1 VFLGKPGLVLPW
13 PPLGGAGLEREIR
26 VGICGCGVIGEGLV
40 KVLLEH
46 EDIICARAGARIRL
60 AAVADKEQARLDI
73 VRALGPSVALLDDA
87 FELAKRDDVDIVVEL
102 IGGVAV
108 AERLVRTALEA
119 KKHVVTANKALLAE
133 RGAALFELAA
143 ANGCDLYFEA
153 AVAGAIPVI
162 RVIRESLASDH
173 IRSVRGIINGT
184 SNYILSSMAN
194 EGAAFADALE
204 AAQEAGF
211 AEADPT
217 LDITGGDAGHKLA
230 LIAGLAFGARVLPSE
245 ILTEGIDQVDPRDI
259 QYARNFGYVIRPLA
273 VAERLQSGA
282 LDLRVHP
289 ALVPKSDPLAHVDG
303 ALNAVA
309 IQGEM
314 VGPSFLSGLGAGAGP
329 TATSVAGD
337 IIDIAKNSL
346 AGAPVRRWHLPS
358 TGKQN
363 LQATGDLSSR
373 YYLRFTVRDESGVL
387 AALSGK
393 LSDSGISIE
402 QMVQD
407 RDAGDEGTATIAML
421 THHAREGEV
430 RASLKAIDGTDLTT
444 APTHL
449 IRIVE

>member
-1 VFLGKPGLVLPW
+1 M
-13 PPLGGAGLEREIR
+13 
-26 VGICGCGVIGEGLV
+26 IGEGLAAA
-40 KVLLEH
+40 LLQH
-46 EDIICARAGARIRL
+46 ADIIAARVGAPVKL
-60 AAVADKEQARLDI
+60 AAVADKDPARLDI
-73 VRALGPSVALLDDA
+73 VRAQDPSVACMDDA
-87 FELAKRDDVDIVVEL
+87 FEIVTRDDVDVVVEL
-102 IGGVAV
+102 IGGVEIAD
-108 AERLVRTALEA
+108 RLVRAALDA

-133 RGAALFELAA
+133 RGGALFALAE
-143 ANGCDLYFEA
+143 ANGCELYFEA

-162 RVIRESLASDH
+162 RVIRESLAADR
-173 IRSVRGIINGT
+173 IDSVRGIINGT

-194 EGAAFADALE
+194 EGAAFADALK

-230 LIAGLAFGARVLPSE
+230 IIAGLAFGARVLPGE
-245 ILTEGIDQVDPRDI
+245 IPTEGIEQVDPRDI

-273 VAERLQSGA
+273 VAERVEAGA

-289 ALVPKSDPLAHVDG
+289 ALVPEGDPLAHVDG

-314 VGPSFLSGLGAGAGP
+314 VGPSFLSGLGAGAAP

-346 AGAPVRRWHLPS
+346 VGAPARSWNLPA
-358 TGKQN
+358 GGDQK
-363 LQATGDLSSR
+363 LQALADLSSR
-373 YYLRFTVRDESGVL
+373 YYLRFSVRDESGVL

-393 LSDSGISIE
+393 LGDSGISIE

-407 RDAGDEGTATIAML
+407 VDYGDEGTATIAML
-421 THHAREGEV
+421 THHAREGDV
-430 RASLKAIDGTDLTT
+430 RDSLHAIDDTHLTT

>member
-1 VFLGKPGLVLPW
+1 VS
-13 PPLGGAGLEREIR
+13 A
-26 VGICGCGVIGEGLV
+26 
-40 KVLLEH
+40 LLQH
-46 EDIICARAGARIRL
+46 ADIISARAGAPVKL
-60 AAVADKEQARLDI
+60 VAVADKDPARLAV
-73 VRALGPSVALLDDA
+73 VRTQDPSIALMDDA
-87 FELAKRDDVDIVVEL
+87 FALVTRDDVDVVVEL
-102 IGGVAV
+102 IGGVEV
-108 AERLVRTALEA
+108 ADRLVRAALNA

-133 RGAALFELAA
+133 RGAALFALAEA
-143 ANGCDLYFEA
+143 QGCDLYFEA

-194 EGAAFADALE
+194 EGAAFADALK

-230 LIAGLAFGARVLPSE
+230 IIAGLAFGARVLPAE
-245 ILTEGIDQVDPRDI
+245 IPTEGVDQVDPRDI

-273 VAERLQSGA
+273 IAEQLESGA

-289 ALVPKSDPLAHVDG
+289 ALVPEGDPLAHVDG

-346 AGAPVRRWHLPS
+346 ASAPKRTWHLPS
-358 TGKQN
+358 EGNRKVQ
-363 LQATGDLSSR
+363 LIADLSSR
-373 YYLRFTVRDESGVL
+373 YYLRFSVQDESGVL

-393 LSDSGISIE
+393 LGDSGISIE

-407 RDAGDEGTATIAML
+407 VESGDEGTATIAML
-421 THHAREGEV
+421 THHAREGDV
-430 RASLKAIDGTDLTT
+430 RASLQAIDSTHLTT

>member
-1 VFLGKPGLVLPW
+1 M
-13 PPLGGAGLEREIR
+13 
-26 VGICGCGVIGEGLV
+26 IGEGLAAA
-40 KVLLEH
+40 LLQH
-46 EDIICARAGARIRL
+46 ADIIAARAGAPVKL
-60 AAVADKEQARLDI
+60 AAVADKDPARLDI
-73 VRALGPSVALLDDA
+73 VRAQDPSVACMDDA
-87 FELAKRDDVDIVVEL
+87 FEIVTRDDVDIVVEL
-102 IGGVAV
+102 IGGVEIAD
-108 AERLVRTALEA
+108 RLVRAALDA

-133 RGAALFELAA
+133 RGAALFALAE

-162 RVIRESLASDH
+162 RVIRESLASDR
-173 IRSVRGIINGT
+173 IDSVTGIINGT

-194 EGAAFADALE
+194 EGAAFADALK

-230 LIAGLAFGARVLPSE
+230 IIAGLAFGARVLPGE
-245 ILTEGIDQVDPRDI
+245 IPTEGIEQVDPRDI

-273 VAERLQSGA
+273 VAERVEAGA

-289 ALVPKSDPLAHVDG
+289 ALVPEGDPLAHVDG

-314 VGPSFLSGLGAGAGP
+314 VGPSFLSGLGAGAAP

-346 AGAPVRRWHLPS
+346 VGAPARSWSLPA
-358 TGKQN
+358 GGDQK
-363 LQATGDLSSR
+363 LQALADLSSR
-373 YYLRFTVRDESGVL
+373 YYLRFSVRDESGVL

-393 LSDSGISIE
+393 LGDSGISIE

-407 RDAGDEGTATIAML
+407 VDSGDEGTATIAML
-421 THHAREGEV
+421 THHAREGDV
-430 RASLKAIDGTDLTT
+430 RESLHAIDDTHLTT

>member
-1 VFLGKPGLVLPW
+1 MS
-13 PPLGGAGLEREIR
+13 A
-26 VGICGCGVIGEGLV
+26 
-40 KVLLEH
+40 LLQH
-46 EDIICARAGARIRL
+46 ADIISARAGAPVKL
-60 AAVADKEQARLDI
+60 VAVADKDPARLAV
-73 VRALGPSVALLDDA
+73 VRTQDPSIALMDDA
-87 FELAKRDDVDIVVEL
+87 FALVTRDDVDVVVEL
-102 IGGVAV
+102 IGGVEV
-108 AERLVRTALEA
+108 ADRLVRAALNA

-133 RGAALFELAA
+133 RGAALFALAEA
-143 ANGCDLYFEA
+143 QGCDLYFEA

-194 EGAAFADALE
+194 EGAAFADALK

-230 LIAGLAFGARVLPSE
+230 IIAGLAFGARVLPAE
-245 ILTEGIDQVDPRDI
+245 IPTEGVDQVDPRDI

-273 VAERLQSGA
+273 IAEQLESGA

-289 ALVPKSDPLAHVDG
+289 ALVPEGDPLAHVDG

-346 AGAPVRRWHLPS
+346 ASAPKRTWHLPS
-358 TGKQN
+358 EGNRKVQSI
-363 LQATGDLSSR
+363 ADLSSR
-373 YYLRFTVRDESGVL
+373 YYLRFSVQDESGVL

-393 LSDSGISIE
+393 LGDSGISIE

-407 RDAGDEGTATIAML
+407 VESGDEGTATIAML
-421 THHAREGEV
+421 THHAREGDV
-430 RASLKAIDGTDLTT
+430 RASLQAIDSTRLTT

>member
-1 VFLGKPGLVLPW
+1 MS
-13 PPLGGAGLEREIR
+13 A
-26 VGICGCGVIGEGLV
+26 
-40 KVLLEH
+40 LLQH
-46 EDIICARAGARIRL
+46 ADIISARAGAPVKL
-60 AAVADKEQARLDI
+60 VAVADKDPARLAV
-73 VRALGPSVALLDDA
+73 VRTQDPSIALMDDA
-87 FELAKRDDVDIVVEL
+87 FALVTRDDVDVVVEL
-102 IGGVAV
+102 IGGVEV
-108 AERLVRTALEA
+108 ADRLVRAALNA

-133 RGAALFELAA
+133 RGAALFALAETQ
-143 ANGCDLYFEA
+143 GCDLYFEA

-194 EGAAFADALE
+194 EGAAFADALK

-230 LIAGLAFGARVLPSE
+230 IIAGLAFGARVLPAE
-245 ILTEGIDQVDPRDI
+245 IPTEGVDQVDPRDI

-273 VAERLQSGA
+273 IAEQLESGA

-289 ALVPKSDPLAHVDG
+289 ALVPEGDPLAHVDG

-346 AGAPVRRWHLPS
+346 AGAPKRTWHLPS
-358 TGKQN
+358 EGNRKVQSI
-363 LQATGDLSSR
+363 ADLSSR
-373 YYLRFTVRDESGVL
+373 YYLRFSVQDESGVL

-393 LSDSGISIE
+393 LGDSGISIE

-407 RDAGDEGTATIAML
+407 VESGDEGTATIAML
-421 THHAREGEV
+421 THHAREGDV
-430 RASLKAIDGTDLTT
+430 RASLQAIDSTHLTT

>member
-1 VFLGKPGLVLPW
+1 LK
-13 PPLGGAGLEREIR
+13 REIR

-46 EDIICARAGARIRL
+46 ADVIRARAGAPVRL
-60 AAVADKEQARLDI
+60 AAVADKDPARLDI
-73 VRALGPSVALLDDA
+73 VRAMNPNIALLDDA
-87 FELAKRDDVDIVVEL
+87 FELAKHDDVDVVVEL
-102 IGGVAV
+102 IGGVDV
-108 AERLVRTALEA
+108 AERLVRAALEA
-119 KKHVVTANKALLAE
+119 NKHVVTANKALLAE
-133 RGAALFELAA
+133 RGAALFDLAA
-143 ANGCDLYFEA
+143 TNGCDLYFEA

-194 EGAAFADALE
+194 EGAAFADALK

-230 LIAGLAFGARVLPSE
+230 LIAGLAFGARVLPSDF
-245 ILTEGIDQVDPRDI
+245 LTEGIEQVDPRDI

-273 VAERLQSGA
+273 VAERLEGGT

-358 TGKQN
+358 EGEQK

-373 YYLRFTVRDESGVL
+373 YYLRFSVRDESGVL

-402 QMVQD
+402 VMVQD
-407 RDAGDEGTATIAML
+407 RDAGDDGTATIAIL

-430 RASLKAIDGTDLTT
+430 RASLNAIDDTHLTT

>member
-1 VFLGKPGLVLPW
+1 MS
-13 PPLGGAGLEREIR
+13 A
-26 VGICGCGVIGEGLV
+26 
-40 KVLLEH
+40 LLQH
-46 EDIICARAGARIRL
+46 ADIISARAGAPVKL
-60 AAVADKEQARLDI
+60 VAVADKDPARLAV
-73 VRALGPSVALLDDA
+73 VRTQDPSIALMDDA
-87 FELAKRDDVDIVVEL
+87 FALVTRDDVDVVVEL
-102 IGGVAV
+102 IGGVEV
-108 AERLVRTALEA
+108 ADRLVRAALNA

-133 RGAALFELAA
+133 RGAALFALAETQ
-143 ANGCDLYFEA
+143 GCDLYFEA

-194 EGAAFADALE
+194 EGAAFADALK

-230 LIAGLAFGARVLPSE
+230 IIAGLAFGARVLPSE
-245 ILTEGIDQVDPRDI
+245 IPTEGVDQVDPRDI

-273 VAERLQSGA
+273 IAEQLESGA

-289 ALVPKSDPLAHVDG
+289 ALVPEGDPLAHVDG

-346 AGAPVRRWHLPS
+346 ASAPKRTWHLPS
-358 TGKQN
+358 EGNRKVQSI
-363 LQATGDLSSR
+363 ADLSSR
-373 YYLRFTVRDESGVL
+373 YYLRFSVQDESGVL

-393 LSDSGISIE
+393 LGDSGISIE

-407 RDAGDEGTATIAML
+407 VESGDEGTATIAML
-421 THHAREGEV
+421 THHAREGDV
-430 RASLKAIDGTDLTT
+430 RASLQAIDSTHLTT

>member
-1 VFLGKPGLVLPW
+1 M
-13 PPLGGAGLEREIR
+13 EREIR
-26 VGICGCGVIGEGLV
+26 VGLCGCGVIGEGV
-40 KVLLEH
+40 VTALLQH
-46 EDIICARAGARIRL
+46 ADVIRARAGAPIRL
-60 AAVADKEQARLDI
+60 TVVADKEPARLDI
-73 VRALGPSVALLDDA
+73 VRAQDPSIALLDDA
-87 FELAKRDDVDIVVEL
+87 FEVPKRDDVDIVVEL
-102 IGGVAV
+102 IGGVEV
-108 AERLVRTALEA
+108 ADRLVRAALEA

-133 RGAALFELAA
+133 RGGPLFALAEEQ
-143 ANGCDLYFEA
+143 GRDLYFEA

-194 EGAAFADALE
+194 EGAAFADALK

-230 LIAGLAFGARVLPSE
+230 LIAGLAFGARVFPDE
-245 ILTEGIDQVDPRDI
+245 IPTEGIEQVDPRDI
-259 QYARNFGYVIRPLA
+259 QYARNFGYAIRPLA
-273 VAERLQSGA
+273 VAERLESGA

-289 ALVPKSDPLAHVDG
+289 ALVPQSDPLAHVDG

-314 VGPSFLSGLGAGAGP
+314 VGPSFLSGLGAGSHP

-337 IIDIAKNSL
+337 IIDIAKNALS
-346 AGAPVRRWHLPS
+346 GAPLRTWHLPS
-358 TGKQN
+358 EGRQSI
-363 LQATGDLSSR
+363 QPIDDLMSR
-373 YYLRFTVRDESGVL
+373 YYLRFSVRDESGVL
-387 AALSGK
+387 ATLSGK

-407 RDAGDEGTATIAML
+407 VDGDEGTATIAML
-421 THHAREGEV
+421 THHALEGGV
-430 RASLKAIDGTDLTT
+430 RASLHAIDETHLTT

>member
-1 VFLGKPGLVLPW
+1 MLLVKPAPVLACA
-13 PPLGGAGLEREIR
+13 LAGGARLKREIR

-46 EDIICARAGARIRL
+46 ADVIEARAGAPVRL
-60 AAVADKEQARLDI
+60 VAVADKDPARLDI
-73 VRALGPSVALLDDA
+73 VRALDPNVALLDDA
-87 FELAKRDDVDIVVEL
+87 FELAKQDDVDVVVEL
-102 IGGVAV
+102 IGGVDV
-108 AERLVRTALEA
+108 AERLVRAALEA
-119 KKHVVTANKALLAE
+119 NKHVVTANKALLAE
-133 RGAALFELAA
+133 RGAALFDLAA

-194 EGAAFADALE
+194 EGAAFADALK

-245 ILTEGIDQVDPRDI
+245 IMTEGIEEVDPRDI

-273 VAERLQSGA
+273 VAERLESGA

-309 IQGEM
+309 IQGKM

-337 IIDIAKNSL
+337 IIDIAKNAL
-346 AGAPVRRWHLPS
+346 TGAPVRRWHLPS
-358 TGKQN
+358 EGEQK
-363 LQATGDLSSR
+363 LQASGQLSSR
-373 YYLRFTVRDESGVL
+373 YYLRFSVRDESGVL

-393 LSDSGISIE
+393 LGDSGISIE
-402 QMVQD
+402 VMVQD
-407 RDAGDEGTATIAML
+407 TDAGDEGTATIAIL
-421 THHAREGEV
+421 THHAREGEI
-430 RASLKAIDGTDLTT
+430 RASLDAIDETHLTT

>member
-1 VFLGKPGLVLPW
+1 M
-13 PPLGGAGLEREIR
+13 
-26 VGICGCGVIGEGLV
+26 IGEGLV

-46 EDIICARAGARIRL
+46 ADVIRARAGAPVRL
-60 AAVADKEQARLDI
+60 AAVADKDPARLDI
-73 VRALGPSVALLDDA
+73 VRALDPGIALLDDA

-102 IGGVAV
+102 IGGVDV
-108 AERLVRTALEA
+108 AERLVRAALEA

-133 RGAALFELAA
+133 RGAALFDLAA

-194 EGAAFADALE
+194 EGAAFADALK
-204 AAQEAGF
+204 AAQDAGF

-230 LIAGLAFGARVLPSE
+230 LIAGLAFGARVLPSDF
-245 ILTEGIDQVDPRDI
+245 LTEGIEQVDPRDI

-273 VAERLQSGA
+273 VAERLEGGA

-337 IIDIAKNSL
+337 IIDIAKNSI

-358 TGKQN
+358 EGEQK
-363 LQATGDLSSR
+363 LQATGALSSR
-373 YYLRFTVRDESGVL
+373 YYLRFSVRDESGVL

-402 QMVQD
+402 VMVQD
-407 RDAGDEGTATIAML
+407 RDAGDDGTATIAIL

-430 RASLKAIDGTDLTT
+430 RASLSAIDDTHLTT

>member
-1 VFLGKPGLVLPW
+1 MK
-13 PPLGGAGLEREIR
+13 REIR

-46 EDIICARAGARIRL
+46 ADVIRARAGASVRL
-60 AAVADKEQARLDI
+60 AAVADKDPARLDI
-73 VRALGPSVALLDDA
+73 VRALDPSIALLDDA

-102 IGGVAV
+102 IGGVDV
-108 AERLVRTALEA
+108 AERLVSAALEA

-133 RGAALFELAA
+133 RGAALFDLAA
-143 ANGCDLYFEA
+143 TNGCDLYFEA

-194 EGAAFADALE
+194 EGAAFADALRG
-204 AAQEAGF
+204 AQEAGF

-230 LIAGLAFGARVLPSE
+230 LIAGLAFGARVLPSDF
-245 ILTEGIDQVDPRDI
+245 LTEGIEQVDPRDI

-273 VAERLQSGA
+273 VAERLEGGT

-309 IQGEM
+309 IQGET

-358 TGKQN
+358 EGEQK

-373 YYLRFTVRDESGVL
+373 YYLRFSVRDESGVL

-402 QMVQD
+402 VMVQD
-407 RDAGDEGTATIAML
+407 RDAGDDGTATIAIL

-430 RASLKAIDGTDLTT
+430 RASLNAIDDTHLTT

>member
-1 VFLGKPGLVLPW
+1 MK
-13 PPLGGAGLEREIR
+13 REIR

-46 EDIICARAGARIRL
+46 ADVIRARAGAPVRL
-60 AAVADKEQARLDI
+60 AAVADKDPARLDI
-73 VRALGPSVALLDDA
+73 VRALDPRVALLDDA

-102 IGGVAV
+102 IGGVDV
-108 AERLVRTALEA
+108 AERLVRAALEK

-133 RGAALFELAA
+133 RGAALFDLAA
-143 ANGCDLYFEA
+143 THGCDLYFEA

-194 EGAAFADALE
+194 EGAAFAEALR

-230 LIAGLAFGARVLPSE
+230 LIAGLAFGARVLPSDF
-245 ILTEGIDQVDPRDI
+245 LTEGIEKVDPRDI

-273 VAERLQSGA
+273 VAERLESGA

-346 AGAPVRRWHLPS
+346 AGAPVRRWNLPS
-358 TGKQN
+358 EREQE
-363 LQATGDLSSR
+363 LQSIADLSSR
-373 YYLRFTVRDESGVL
+373 YYLRFSVRDEPGVL

-402 QMVQD
+402 VMVQD
-407 RDAGDEGTATIAML
+407 RDAGAEGTASIAIL
-421 THHAREGEV
+421 THHAGEGKV
-430 RASLKAIDGTDLTT
+430 RASLNAIDDTHLTT

>member
-1 VFLGKPGLVLPW
+1 MK
-13 PPLGGAGLEREIR
+13 REIR

-40 KVLLEH
+40 RVLLEH
-46 EDIICARAGARIRL
+46 ADVIQARAGAPVRL
-60 AAVADKEQARLDI
+60 AAVADKDPARLDL
-73 VRALGPSVALLDDA
+73 VRALSPSVALLDDA

-102 IGGVAV
+102 IGGVEV
-108 AERLVRTALEA
+108 AERLVRAALA
-119 KKHVVTANKALLAE
+119 SKKHVVTANKALLAE
-133 RGAALFELAA
+133 RGAALFDLAA

-194 EGAAFADALE
+194 EGAAFADALK

-245 ILTEGIDQVDPRDI
+245 IPTEGIEEVDPRDI

-273 VAERLQSGA
+273 VAERLESGA

-358 TGKQN
+358 KGQQT
-363 LQATGDLSSR
+363 LQARGDLSSR
-373 YYLRFTVRDESGVL
+373 YYLRFTVRDQPGVL

-393 LSDSGISIE
+393 LSESGISIE
-402 QMVQD
+402 VMVQD
-407 RDAGDEGTATIAML
+407 RDAGDDGTATIAIL
-421 THHAREGEV
+421 THHTREGEV
-430 RASLKAIDGTDLTT
+430 RASLSAIDETHLTT

>member
-1 VFLGKPGLVLPW
+1 
-13 PPLGGAGLEREIR
+13 
-26 VGICGCGVIGEGLV
+26 VIGEGLV
-40 KVLLEH
+40 TALLQH
-46 EDIICARAGARIRL
+46 ADIIAARAGAPVKL
-60 AAVADKEQARLDI
+60 TAVADKDPARLAV
-73 VRALGPSVALLDDA
+73 VRAQDPSVALMDDA
-87 FELAKRDDVDIVVEL
+87 FEIVTRDDVDVVVEL
-102 IGGVAV
+102 IGGVEIAD
-108 AERLVRTALEA
+108 RLVRAALDA

-133 RGAALFELAA
+133 RGGALFALAE
-143 ANGCDLYFEA
+143 ANGCELYFEA

-162 RVIRESLASDH
+162 RVIRESLAADR
-173 IRSVRGIINGT
+173 IDSVRGIINGT

-194 EGAAFADALE
+194 EGAAFANALK

-230 LIAGLAFGARVLPSE
+230 IIAGLAFGARVLPNE
-245 ILTEGIDQVDPRDI
+245 IPTEGIEQVDPRDI

-273 VAERLQSGA
+273 VAERAEAGA

-289 ALVPKSDPLAHVDG
+289 ALVPEGDPLAHVDG

-314 VGPSFLSGLGAGAGP
+314 VGPSFLAGLGAGAAP

-346 AGAPVRRWHLPS
+346 AGAPARTWNLPAD
-358 TGKQN
+358 GDQKI
-363 LQATGDLSSR
+363 QALADLSSR
-373 YYLRFTVRDESGVL
+373 YYLRFSVRDESGVL

-393 LSDSGISIE
+393 LGDSGISIE

-407 RDAGDEGTATIAML
+407 VDDGDEGTASIAIL
-421 THHAREGEV
+421 THHAREGDV
-430 RASLKAIDGTDLTT
+430 RDSLHAIDETHLTT

>member
-1 VFLGKPGLVLPW
+1 M
-13 PPLGGAGLEREIR
+13 EREIR
-26 VGICGCGVIGEGLV
+26 VGLCGCGVIGEGLV
-40 KVLLEH
+40 TALLEH
-46 EDIICARAGARIRL
+46 ADVIRARAGAPVRL
-60 AAVADKEQARLDI
+60 VAVADKDPARLDI
-73 VRALGPSVALLDDA
+73 VRAQDPSVALLDDA
-87 FELAKRDDVDIVVEL
+87 FELVTRDDVDVVVEL
-102 IGGVAV
+102 IGGVEV
-108 AERLVRTALEA
+108 ADRLVRAALEA

-133 RGAALFELAA
+133 RGAALFALAE

-162 RVIRESLASDH
+162 RVIRESLASDRL
-173 IRSVRGIINGT
+173 RSVTGIINGT
-184 SNYILSSMAN
+184 SNYILSRMAN
-194 EGAAFADALE
+194 DGAAFGDALK

-217 LDITGGDAGHKLA
+217 LDITGGDASHKLA

-245 ILTEGIDQVDPRDI
+245 IPTEGIEQVDPRDI

-273 VAERLQSGA
+273 LAERLEAGD

-289 ALVPKSDPLAHVDG
+289 ALVPESDPLAHVDG
-303 ALNAVA
+303 ALNAVS

-346 AGAPVRRWHLPS
+346 AGAPVRHWNFP
-358 TGKQN
+358 TDGDQKI
-363 LQATGDLSSR
+363 QAMADVSSR
-373 YYLRFTVRDESGVL
+373 YYLRFSVRDESGVL

-393 LSDSGISIE
+393 LGDAGISIE

-407 RDAGDEGTATIAML
+407 VEAGDEGTASIAIL
-421 THHAREGEV
+421 THHAREGDV
-430 RASLKAIDGTDLTT
+430 RDSLRAIDSTHLTT

>member
-1 VFLGKPGLVLPW
+1 M
-13 PPLGGAGLEREIR
+13 
-26 VGICGCGVIGEGLV
+26 IGEGLV
-40 KVLLEH
+40 TVLLQH
-46 EDIICARAGARIRL
+46 ADVIRARVGAPVRL
-60 AAVADKEQARLDI
+60 AAVADKDPARLDI
-73 VRALGPSVALLDDA
+73 VRALDPGIALLDDA

-102 IGGVAV
+102 IGGVDV
-108 AERLVRTALEA
+108 AERLVRAALEA

-133 RGAALFELAA
+133 RGAALFDLAA

-194 EGAAFADALE
+194 EGAAFADALK
-204 AAQEAGF
+204 AAQDAGF

-230 LIAGLAFGARVLPSE
+230 LIAGLAFGARVLPSDF
-245 ILTEGIDQVDPRDI
+245 LTEGIEEVDPRDI

-273 VAERLQSGA
+273 VAERLESGA

-337 IIDIAKNSL
+337 IIDIAKNSI

-358 TGKQN
+358 EGEQK
-363 LQATGDLSSR
+363 LQATGALSSR
-373 YYLRFTVRDESGVL
+373 YYLRFSVRDESGVL

-402 QMVQD
+402 VMVQD
-407 RDAGDEGTATIAML
+407 RDAGDDGTATIAIL

-430 RASLKAIDGTDLTT
+430 RASLNAIDDTHLTT

>member
-1 VFLGKPGLVLPW
+1 MS
-13 PPLGGAGLEREIR
+13 A
-26 VGICGCGVIGEGLV
+26 
-40 KVLLEH
+40 LLQH
-46 EDIICARAGARIRL
+46 ADIISARAGAPVKL
-60 AAVADKEQARLDI
+60 VAVADKDPARLAV
-73 VRALGPSVALLDDA
+73 VRTQDPSIALMDDA
-87 FELAKRDDVDIVVEL
+87 FALVTRDDVDVVVEL
-102 IGGVAV
+102 IGGVEV
-108 AERLVRTALEA
+108 ADRLVRAALNA

-133 RGAALFELAA
+133 RGAALFALAEA
-143 ANGCDLYFEA
+143 QGCDLYFEA

-194 EGAAFADALE
+194 EGAAFSDALK

-230 LIAGLAFGARVLPSE
+230 IIAGLAFGARVLPSE
-245 ILTEGIDQVDPRDI
+245 IPTEGVDQVDPRDI

-273 VAERLQSGA
+273 IAEQLESGA

-289 ALVPKSDPLAHVDG
+289 ALVPEGDPLAHVDG

-346 AGAPVRRWHLPS
+346 ASAPKRTWHLPS
-358 TGKQN
+358 EGNRKVQSI
-363 LQATGDLSSR
+363 ADLSSR
-373 YYLRFTVRDESGVL
+373 YYLRFSVQDESGVL

-393 LSDSGISIE
+393 LGDSGISIE

-407 RDAGDEGTATIAML
+407 VEAGDEGTATIAML
-421 THHAREGEV
+421 THHAREGDV
-430 RASLKAIDGTDLTT
+430 RASLQAIDSTHLTT

>member
-1 VFLGKPGLVLPW
+1 M
-13 PPLGGAGLEREIR
+13 
-26 VGICGCGVIGEGLV
+26 IGEGLV
-40 KVLLEH
+40 RVLLEH
-46 EDIICARAGARIRL
+46 ADVIQARAGAPVRL
-60 AAVADKEQARLDI
+60 AAVADKDPARLDL
-73 VRALGPSVALLDDA
+73 VRALSPRVALLDDA
-87 FELAKRDDVDIVVEL
+87 FALAKRDDVDIVVEL
-102 IGGVAV
+102 IGGVEV
-108 AERLVRTALEA
+108 AERLVRAALDA

-133 RGAALFELAA
+133 RGAGLFDLAA

-194 EGAAFADALE
+194 EGAAFADALK

-245 ILTEGIDQVDPRDI
+245 ILTEGIEHVDPSDI
-259 QYARNFGYVIRPLA
+259 KYARNFGYVIRPLA

-329 TATSVAGD
+329 TAISVAGD

-346 AGAPVRRWHLPS
+346 AGGPVRRWHLPS
-358 TGKQN
+358 EGEQE
-363 LQATGDLSSR
+363 LQSIGDLSSR
-373 YYLRFTVRDESGVL
+373 YYLRFTVRDQPGVL

-402 QMVQD
+402 VMVQD
-407 RDAGDEGTATIAML
+407 RDAGDDGTATIAIL

-430 RASLKAIDGTDLTT
+430 RASLNAIDETQLTT

>member
-1 VFLGKPGLVLPW
+1 MK
-13 PPLGGAGLEREIR
+13 REIR
-26 VGICGCGVIGEGLV
+26 VGLCGCGVIGEGLV
-40 KVLLEH
+40 TALLDH
-46 EDIICARAGARIRL
+46 ADVITARAGAPIRL
-60 AAVADKEQARLDI
+60 TAVADKDSARLDI
-73 VRALGPSVALLDDA
+73 VRGRDASVALLDDA
-87 FELAKRDDVDIVVEL
+87 FEVVKREDVDIVVEL
-102 IGGVAV
+102 IGGVEV
-108 AERLVRTALEA
+108 ADRLVRAALDA

-133 RGAALFELAA
+133 RGAALFELAEK
-143 ANGCDLYFEA
+143 NGCDLYFEA

-162 RVIRESLASDH
+162 RVIRESLAADH

-194 EGAAFADALE
+194 DGAAFADALK

-230 LIAGLAFGARVLPSE
+230 LIAGLAFGARVLPKE
-245 ILTEGIDQVDPRDI
+245 IPTEGIDRVDPRDI
-259 QYARNFGYVIRPLA
+259 LYARKFGYVIRPLA
-273 VAERLQSGA
+273 VAERLQADA

-289 ALVPKSDPLAHVDG
+289 ALVPEADPLAHVDG

-314 VGPSFLSGLGAGAGP
+314 VGPSFLSGLGAGAHP

-337 IIDIAKNSL
+337 IVDIAKNAL
-346 AGAPVRRWHLPS
+346 AGAPVRTWHLPS
-358 TGKQN
+358 EGKLKIQPI
-363 LQATGDLSSR
+363 GDLSSR
-373 YYLRFTVRDESGVL
+373 YYLRFSVRDESGVL

-393 LSDSGISIE
+393 LGDSGISIE
-402 QMVQD
+402 LMVQD
-407 RDAGDEGTATIAML
+407 VEAGDEGTATIAIL
-421 THHAREGEV
+421 THHAREGDV
-430 RASLKAIDGTDLTT
+430 RASLSAIDETHLTT

>member
-1 VFLGKPGLVLPW
+1 LK
-13 PPLGGAGLEREIR
+13 REIR

-46 EDIICARAGARIRL
+46 ADVIRARAGAPVRL
-60 AAVADKEQARLDI
+60 AAVADKDPARLDI
-73 VRALGPSVALLDDA
+73 VRALDSSVALLDDA

-102 IGGVAV
+102 IGGVDV
-108 AERLVRTALEA
+108 AERLVRAALEA

-133 RGAALFELAA
+133 RGAALFDLAA

-194 EGAAFADALE
+194 EGAAFADALK

-230 LIAGLAFGARVLPSE
+230 LIAGLAFGARVLPSDF
-245 ILTEGIDQVDPRDI
+245 LTEGIEEVDPRDI
-259 QYARNFGYVIRPLA
+259 QYARHFGYVIRPLA
-273 VAERLQSGA
+273 VAERLESGA

-358 TGKQN
+358 EGEQR
-363 LQATGDLSSR
+363 LQATGALSSR
-373 YYLRFTVRDESGVL
+373 YYLRFSVRDESGVL

-402 QMVQD
+402 VMVQD
-407 RDAGDEGTATIAML
+407 RDAGDDGTATIAIL
-421 THHAREGEV
+421 THHAREGKV
-430 RASLKAIDGTDLTT
+430 RASLNAIDDTHLTT

>member
-1 VFLGKPGLVLPW
+1 LD
-13 PPLGGAGLEREIR
+13 REIR
-26 VGICGCGVIGEGLV
+26 VGLCGCGVIGEGV
-40 KVLLEH
+40 VTALLQHADVIGE
-46 EDIICARAGARIRL
+46 RVGGPLKL
-60 AAVADKEQARLDI
+60 AAVADKDPARLDI
-73 VRALGPSVALLDDA
+73 VRAQDPNISLVDDA
-87 FELAKRDDVDIVVEL
+87 FEIVARDDVDIVVEL
-102 IGGVAV
+102 IGGVEV
-108 AERLVRTALEA
+108 ADRLVRAALDA

-133 RGAALFELAA
+133 RGGALFALAE

-162 RVIRESLASDH
+162 RVIRESLAADR
-173 IRSVRGIINGT
+173 ILSVRGIINGT

-194 EGAAFADALE
+194 DGAAFADALK
-204 AAQEAGF
+204 AAQQAGF

-230 LIAGLAFGARVLPSE
+230 ILAALAFGARVLPGE
-245 ILTEGIDQVDPRDI
+245 IPTEGIESVDPRDI
-259 QYARNFGYVIRPLA
+259 QYARNFGYAIRPLA
-273 VAERLQSGA
+273 VAQRLQTGA

-289 ALVPKSDPLAHVDG
+289 ALVPEGDPLAHVDG

-309 IQGEM
+309 IQGAM

-346 AGAPVRRWHLPS
+346 AGAPVRRW
-358 TGKQN
+358 N
-363 LQATGDLSSR
+363 LSSDGDQKIQAIADLSSR
-373 YYLRFTVRDESGVL
+373 YYLRFSVRDESGVL

-393 LSDSGISIE
+393 LGDSGISIE
-402 QMVQD
+402 KMVQD
-407 RDAGDEGTATIAML
+407 VDAGDAGTASIAML
-421 THHAREGEV
+421 THNTHEGGV
-430 RASLKAIDGTDLTT
+430 RDSLHAIDNTDLTT